1 MERIQERTF
10 RFLLN
15 DYDSDYDQLLAKLN
29 KPTLEIRRLRLLAT
43 EIFKTINNLNAPYM
57 KEVFRLNTRRAET
70 GSDKLLVQ
78 SQNSM
83 KYGSYTLRSLGPKI
97 WNKLP
102 TNIKNA
108 RNLLTFKKM
117 INTWS
122 GPKCHCSSCKY
133 LGTCS

>member
-1 MERIQERTF
+1 LERIQERTF

-43 EIFKTINNLNAPYM
+43 EIFKTINNLNAP
-57 KEVFRLNTRRAET
+57 

-108 RNLLTFKKM
+108 QNLLTFKEM

-133 LGTCS
+133 LGICS